1 MSNILLRAALC
12 STVLALWGLQVGGM
26 AISDA
31 TAAGKELQELTIEVT
46 IKNREFQ
53 VSGLS
58 REGYPTAIVVRNTD
72 EVTHGF
78 YSDLFK
84 NVPVRLEGDG
94 YKVEGKLGPSFH
106 VDPGK
111 TMTLYFTKKGAAEGH
126 GSILSPLTR
135 HVIWCDIHEDLK
147 GEVLVVE
154 QRGR

>member
-1 MSNILLRAALC
+1 MRAFLLRAVLC

-31 TAAGKELQELTIEVT
+31 TAAGKEFKELTIEVT
-46 IKNREFQ
+46 VKNMEFH

-58 REGYPTAIVVRNTD
+58 REGYPTAIVVHNKD
-72 EVTHGF
+72 GVTHGF

-111 TMTLYFTKKGAAEGH
+111 TMTLHFTKGAAEGH

-135 HVIWCDIHEDLK
+135 HAIWCDIHEDVK
-147 GEVLVVE
+147 GEVMVVE
-154 QRGR
+154 QRG